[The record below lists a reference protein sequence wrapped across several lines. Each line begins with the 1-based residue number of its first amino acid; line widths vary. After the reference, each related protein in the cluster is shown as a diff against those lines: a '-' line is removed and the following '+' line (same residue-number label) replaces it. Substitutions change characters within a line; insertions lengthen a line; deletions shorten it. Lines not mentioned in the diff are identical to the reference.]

1 MANNKSWDLFL
12 SYNWGKDKN
21 TIENVRQIHARL
33 KQELNLYIW
42 WDQTYLY
49 QGNWVEKV
57 TNGVKN
63 SALFISFI
71 TRDYSESPNCMREL
85 EMANNL
91 KKEIMLFINED
102 TENMSHL
109 EIINDIFKH
118 ALFYL
123 GSNMYYKTPDA
134 LVLAIK
140 AKLELMVRII
150 ILNLTTN
157 ANISSIMTVVRIFVT
172 I

>member
-1 MANNKSWDLFL
+1 
-12 SYNWGKDKN
+12 
-21 TIENVRQIHARL
+21 
-33 KQELNLYIW
+33 
-42 WDQTYLY
+42 
-49 QGNWVEKV
+49 
-57 TNGVKN
+57 
-63 SALFISFI
+63 
-71 TRDYSESPNCMREL
+71 
-85 EMANNL
+85 
-91 KKEIMLFINED
+91 
-102 TENMSHL
+102 MSHGDIL
-109 EIINDIFKH
+109 NDIFKGTTKI
-118 ALFYL
+118 YL